1 MIVNVKFHSCLNHTP
16 LTFTLPPSLKLR
28 PSLNPLIEKS
38 VLKTMIRTESHF
50 ISNLALIS
58 DSFSPLSLL
67 LSNQHRGLA
76 DLFLRYC
83 LFFLPNFFFCQTF
96 ALANP
101 PRRSGGPQT
110 VTQRAALRMCA
121 SCLRFDPDRATGC
134 YTQAR
139 KRVAS
144 HYLPLFRFGLDGTA
158 VRHETDTFPFNS
170 SWRFATLS
178 LRRNG
183 AISCALRCV

>member
-1 MIVNVKFHSCLNHTP
+1 MDQDWVTFYFLSGSHLWLI
-16 LTFTLPPSLKLR
+16 LTSVFVIKQSVQR
-28 PSLNPLIEKS
+28 PCWP
-38 VLKTMIRTESHF
+38 V
-50 ISNLALIS
+50 
-58 DSFSPLSLL
+58 PSLL
-67 LSNQHRGLA
+67 LSFPPK
-76 DLFLRYC
+76 LFV
-83 LFFLPNFFFCQTF
+83 CQRF

-101 PRRSGGPQT
+101 PRRSGGPRT
-110 VTQRAALRMCA
+110 VAQRAALRMCA

-158 VRHETDTFPFNS
+158 VRHETDTFPFNFS
-170 SWRFATLS
+170 SRFATAS

-183 AISCALRCV
+183 VILCALGCVYKILLMSLIPIDALYQ